1 MHDVPEKANPRG
13 YPQCSVDDPRNQP
26 GRKERERKK
35 KKRRDKPVLSSHF
48 HIHIQVDGSGNCERR
63 IKSYVGIINGDC
75 VE

>member
-26 GRKERERKK
+26 GRKEREKK
-35 KKRRDKPVLSSHF
+35 EGISQCYPVTFIFIFKSMAVVIAKEGLT
-48 HIHIQVDGSGNCERR
+48 
-63 IKSYVGIINGDC
+63 KSYVGIINGDC